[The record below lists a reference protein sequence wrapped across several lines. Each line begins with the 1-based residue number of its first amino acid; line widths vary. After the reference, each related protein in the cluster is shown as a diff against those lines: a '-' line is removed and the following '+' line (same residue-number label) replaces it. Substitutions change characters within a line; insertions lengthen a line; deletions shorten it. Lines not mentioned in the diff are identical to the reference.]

1 MENLSRQHDQRSHKD
16 KLTNFDLVSPST
28 TPIRELSP
36 DSEASSTQQE
46 SATVSPSIS
55 QHTQHEDN
63 LSDVDA
69 DLDDLVSLDDDDDRE
84 QVFNMVDEAQRM
96 AENPSSVPL
105 GMTPEPEHVDHS
117 RPALAQISHHSSRLQ
132 EDSDRPR
139 PAFPNYL
146 MDEYLEM
153 HPISVEIPIDKR
165 LQSATSTAGRFLTEK
180 RDFDIVKGEQY
191 QPGDV
196 VEKLKSGSALNG
208 LDNAMWLRDLSQ
220 AAINATSK
228 HEVVVVSYLALK
240 RTHRKFF
247 RSAVIDHDKANEK
260 SGPKYLL
267 RNQYKTLEISRSGD
281 KGELSIDCTIINA
294 GKEVEWML
302 KSLEDI
308 LEAFVS

>member
-1 MENLSRQHDQRSHKD
+1 MILPVESSSEFEDFISQRRQQLRDSRRMEILSDLSIDLDHLESLTTEDLDNMINEANKD
-16 KLTNFDLVSPST
+16 KLTNFDLLSPSII
-28 TPIRELSP
+28 PIRELSP

-105 GMTPEPEHVDHS
+105 GMTLEPEHVDHS

-146 MDEYLEM
+146 MDEYLEDASNFGRDTNRQTFTERHRENIWTRTEPDTTTTM
-153 HPISVEIPIDKR
+153 TPAANNNDVDGTDSWIELEPLSDSLPLAPRVTPLRPTTRLRTEFDK
-165 LQSATSTAGRFLTEK
+165 QPTIFSQF
-180 RDFDIVKGEQY
+180 KG
-191 QPGDV
+191 P
-196 VEKLKSGSALNG
+196 
-208 LDNAMWLRDLSQ
+208 
-220 AAINATSK
+220 
-228 HEVVVVSYLALK
+228 
-240 RTHRKFF
+240 
-247 RSAVIDHDKANEK
+247 
-260 SGPKYLL
+260 
-267 RNQYKTLEISRSGD
+267 
-281 KGELSIDCTIINA
+281 
-294 GKEVEWML
+294 
-302 KSLEDI
+302 
-308 LEAFVS
+308 

>member
-1 MENLSRQHDQRSHKD
+1 M
-16 KLTNFDLVSPST
+16 SPST

-165 LQSATSTAGRFLTEK
+165 LQSATVRIFGQERSPTPLRRWHLRQIITMSMAPTLGSNSSLWATHFRWRHELHHFDQQLVYARSSTSNPPSSPNSRGH
-180 RDFDIVKGEQY
+180 DF
-191 QPGDV
+191 
-196 VEKLKSGSALNG
+196 
-208 LDNAMWLRDLSQ
+208 
-220 AAINATSK
+220 
-228 HEVVVVSYLALK
+228 EV
-240 RTHRKFF
+240 
-247 RSAVIDHDKANEK
+247 I
-260 SGPKYLL
+260 
-267 RNQYKTLEISRSGD
+267 
-281 KGELSIDCTIINA
+281 
-294 GKEVEWML
+294 
-302 KSLEDI
+302 
-308 LEAFVS
+308 